1 MTLVM
6 YYCIMLCD
14 STNTDECEGD
24 NECTQ
29 LCINTNGGY
38 NCAYRDGS
46 IFSVIIKLVK
56 IAKNLIKD
64 ESGIYN
70 CL

>member
-1 MTLVM
+1 MLLITTLVM

-38 NCAYRDGS
+38 NGAYRDGFYILS
-46 IFSVIIKLVK
+46 DNKTCQNS
-56 IAKNLIKD
+56 
-64 ESGIYN
+64 
-70 CL
+70 